1 MQGSTV
7 PADSKVVI
15 HWHPKFK
22 SMNCAGLAYVTLGRS
37 EELKDIYI
45 KGTLLREGIHA
56 SPDALEETNRLQ
68 SIFDEKVNKLH
79 EQAKTFWQITYL
91 NVRSLL
97 GCHKDDVKRDN
108 FIMAADMFSLAE
120 TWLKPGETVEFDG
133 FEGVFAG
140 HGKGKGISSFS
151 RIECTL
157 VYSIATEKFSSIHLR
172 FPKFDVISM
181 YLSSGCN
188 KEEIFVHLE
197 TWIDSS
203 RPTAIMGDFNINY
216 SRDNKLIQSIE
227 KLGFLQLIQEPTR
240 VSGSLIDHIYVNE
253 ALKLLG
259 VFTQQDSAYYSDH
272 DMITLYIR
280 K

>member
-1 MQGSTV
+1 M
-7 PADSKVVI
+7 
-15 HWHPKFK
+15 FK
-22 SMNCAGLAYVTLGRS
+22 NPTNAGLAYVALSRAQ
-37 EELKDIYI
+37 EMKDVYI
-45 KGTLLREGIHA
+45 KGDLERAGIHA
-56 SPDALEETNRLQ
+56 SPDALAESDRLQ
-68 SIFDEKVNKLH
+68 AIFDQNLAKISERAEKY
-79 EQAKTFWQITYL
+79 WQISYL
-91 NVRSLL
+91 NVRSLK
-97 GCHKDDVKRDN
+97 CHKEDVEKDN
-108 FIMAADMFSLAE
+108 FLMSADVFSLAE
-120 TWLKPGETVEFDG
+120 TWLKPGEVVEFDG

-188 KEEIFVHLE
+188 KEEIFGHLE
-197 TWIDSS
+197 TWIDTG

-216 SRDNKLIQSIE
+216 SRDDKLIGSIE